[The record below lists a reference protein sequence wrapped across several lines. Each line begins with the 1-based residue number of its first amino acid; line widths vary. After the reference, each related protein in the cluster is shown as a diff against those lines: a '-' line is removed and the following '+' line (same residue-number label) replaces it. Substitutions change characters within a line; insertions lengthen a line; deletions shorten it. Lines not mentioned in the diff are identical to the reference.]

1 MYKLLIVAG
10 LVFILCGCESV
21 TVTGRIPLPM
31 PPNDPPP
38 APPGSEG
45 TTVVYHPKGLFPAAL
60 HIPKGHLPRPG
71 LCRIWFPGRPPGQQP
86 PPGDC
91 AELAARVPPGAW
103 LLSRPFKEKKKV
115 HVRVYD
121 QDRPGIIVVIR
132 VFDAATGRFV
142 QDITP

>member
-1 MYKLLIVAG
+1 MCKWVIVAG
-10 LVFILCGCESV
+10 LVLILFGCESV

-31 PPNDPPP
+31 PP

-45 TTVVYHPKGLFPAAL
+45 TTVVYHPSGLFPAAL

-86 PPGDC
+86 PSGNC
-91 AELAARVPPGAW
+91 AELASRIPPGAW
-103 LLSRPFKEKKKV
+103 LLSRPSTGKKNV

-121 QDRPGIIVVIR
+121 QARPGIIVVIR

-142 QDITP
+142 QDMAP